1 MVRQCEM
8 LQLPRSS
15 AYYEPVPESVENLQL
30 MRRIDELY
38 LEYPFFGSRRM
49 SRELGVN
56 RKRAQRLMQ
65 LMGLE
70 AIYAKP
76 RTTESHPDHKK
87 YPYLLRDMEIERVN
101 QVWSSDITYIPMAR
115 GFMYLTVVMDWY
127 SRCVLTWRL
136 SNSLEGSF
144 CIEALEA
151 ALKKSRPEIFNTDQ
165 GVQYTSNSF
174 TQVLEK
180 NGVRISMDGKGRALD
195 NVFVERLWR
204 SVKQEE
210 VYLKSY
216 VDGWEAEAEL
226 GKYFRFYN
234 GRRRHQSLNYQTP
247 AEVYTRGVI

>member
-1 MVRQCEM
+1 MVRQCEL

-15 AYYEPVPESVENLQL
+15 AYYEPVPESEENLRL

-38 LEYPFFGSRRM
+38 LEFPFYGSRRM
-49 SRELGVN
+49 SRELEVN
-56 RKRAQRLMQ
+56 RKRVQRLMQ
-65 LMGLE
+65 LMDIE
-70 AIYAKP
+70 ATYARP
-76 RTTESHPDHKK
+76 RTTRSNPEHKK
-87 YPYLLRDMEIERVN
+87 YPYLLRDMEIERVD

-115 GFMYLTVVMDWY
+115 GFLYLTVVMDWY
-127 SRCVLTWRL
+127 SRCVLSWRL

-144 CIEALEA
+144 CVEALEA

-165 GVQYTSNSF
+165 GVQYTSTSF

-180 NGVRISMDGKGRALD
+180 CGVRISMDGKGRALD

-216 VDGWEAEAEL
+216 ADGWEAEAEL

-234 GRRRHQSLNYQTP
+234 RRRMHQSLKYQTP
-247 AEVYTRGVI
+247 AAVYARGVI

>member
-1 MVRQCEM
+1 M
-8 LQLPRSS
+8 PRSS
-15 AYYEPVPESVENLQL
+15 AYYEPVPESEENLRL
-30 MRRIDELY
+30 MRWIDELY
-38 LEYPFFGSRRM
+38 LECPFFGSRRM

-56 RKRAQRLMQ
+56 RKRVQRLMQ
-65 LMGLE
+65 LMDLE
-70 AIYAKP
+70 AMYARP
-76 RTTESHPDHKK
+76 RTTRSHPEHKK
-87 YPYLLRDMEIERVN
+87 YPYLLRDMEVERVD

-115 GFMYLTVVMDWY
+115 GFLYLTVVMDWY

-144 CIEALEA
+144 CIEALQA

-165 GVQYTSNSF
+165 GVQYTSPSF
-174 TQVLEK
+174 TQVLEQR
-180 NGVRISMDGKGRALD
+180 GVRISMDGKGRALD

-216 VDGWEAEAEL
+216 ADGWQAEQEL

-234 GRRRHQSLNYQTP
+234 TRRRHQSLKYQTP
-247 AEVYTRGVI
+247 AAVYASGVV